1 MLALLLMERSARLL
15 DAQQLHFKD
24 QDGRSV
30 GYCHWSILRGYWIPS
45 SSTSKIRTDPGGILP
60 AARSP

>member
-1 MLALLLMERSARLL
+1 MLALLLMAQLL
-15 DAQQLHFKD
+15 DTQQLHIKD
-24 QDGRSV
+24 LYGRSV
-30 GYCHWSILRGYWIPS
+30 GYCHWSVLRGYWIPS

>member
-1 MLALLLMERSARLL
+1 MMLALLLMVRLL
-15 DAQQLHFKD
+15 DTQQLHIKD
-24 QDGRSV
+24 QDGRSA
-30 GYCHWSILRGYWIPS
+30 GYCHWSILRGYWIPN

>member
-1 MLALLLMERSARLL
+1 MMLALLLMVRLL
-15 DAQQLHFKD
+15 DAQQLHVKD

-30 GYCHWSILRGYWIPS
+30 GYCHWSILRGYWIPN